1 MWAAG
6 SDPHPS
12 LISLSEAAPGA
23 RWSDLCKS
31 CCCIF
36 CQMPNTGC
44 TRLDAA
50 ADNRNNW
57 GEVAQ
62 ANHHCIGTNA
72 DRYRLIDT
80 KVPSLFHPTL
90 VYMAN
95 KFCSQVAFQL
105 IPPTSWAE
113 QEKICKRKWK
123 EQTWTLNLYH
133 MLKVIE
139 ALLKC
144 KLNGVISVIRFARS
158 SSSHSVPQNI
168 QHPLLS
174 HFHSALRVTLKCQC
188 SSCGSKGRVKQNVS
202 F

>member
-1 MWAAG
+1 MPYEPKKWHKLRYELT
-6 SDPHPS
+6 PHFI
-12 LISLSEAAPGA
+12 LLWKRA
-23 RWSDLCKS
+23 RCGTFFYVALVFSVALFS
-31 CCCIF
+31 SVLVI
-36 CQMPNTGC
+36 
-44 TRLDAA
+44 
-50 ADNRNNW
+50 
-57 GEVAQ
+57 VAQ
-62 ANHHCIGTNA
+62 RQTP
-72 DRYRLIDT
+72 
-80 KVPSLFHPTL
+80 KS
-90 VYMAN
+90 
-95 KFCSQVAFQL
+95 CSQVAFQL